1 MPHSQLQTGRPWDV
15 HRVDTEFQLQ
25 QADRARLLGQG
36 GAPGYERPP
45 AFWVYFPARD
55 TVGGYAVRPLPPAPR
70 VRPRRGLRSLW
81 GWQLL
86 AGHPGAAGS
95 PEARPRRGGARP
107 GGEGRLRQCRGRQG
121 QRAGGRTA
129 EERAGRGL
137 ASAAAARPR
146 GRRLCCPCRR
156 FAVERTGG
164 RDMGR
169 VRSARGPSPDLF
181 HFPSHSAPGCAA
193 DGSSSRSAPA
203 A

>member
-1 MPHSQLQTGRPWDV
+1 MRSGHCPPPLASGRAVGCGLCGGGSSRTG
-15 HRVDTEFQLQ
+15 
-25 QADRARLLGQG
+25 
-36 GAPGYERPP
+36 
-45 AFWVYFPARD
+45 
-55 TVGGYAVRPLPPAPR
+55 
-70 VRPRRGLRSLW
+70 GLR
-81 GWQLL
+81 L

-95 PEARPRRGGARP
+95 PEGRPRWGGARP
-107 GGEGRLRQCRGRQG
+107 GGEGELRQRRGRRG
-121 QRAGGRTA
+121 QRAGGRAA
-129 EERAGRGL
+129 EEREGRGL
-137 ASAAAARPR
+137 ASAGAARPR

-181 HFPSHSAPGCAA
+181 HFPSHSAPGCAT